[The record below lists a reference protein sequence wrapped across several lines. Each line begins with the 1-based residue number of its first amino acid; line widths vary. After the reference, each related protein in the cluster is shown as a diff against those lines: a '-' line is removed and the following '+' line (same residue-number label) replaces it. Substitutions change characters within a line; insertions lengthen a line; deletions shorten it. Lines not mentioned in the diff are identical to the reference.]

1 MDMDKVSPQQRSINM
16 SKVKSKNT
24 KPEKIVRSLLH
35 SLGYRFRLHRK
46 TLPGTPDIVLP
57 KYKAVIF
64 VNGCFWHGHD
74 GCKRATIPDTN
85 KEFWERKISANKAR
99 DQKNIFDL
107 EKLGYRCLVIWQCEL
122 KDKNLLIQRLLNFL
136 TPNTI

>member
-1 MDMDKVSPQQRSINM
+1 MDKVSSQQRSRNM
-16 SKVKSKNT
+16 SKIKGKDT

-35 SLGYRFRLHRK
+35 ALGYRFRLHRK
-46 TLPGTPDIVLP
+46 TLPGIPDIVLP

-85 KEFWERKISANKAR
+85 KEFWERKILATKAR

-122 KDKNLLIQRLLNFL
+122 KDKNLLIQHLLNF
-136 TPNTI
+136 

>member
-1 MDMDKVSPQQRSINM
+1 MDKVSPQQRSINM

>member
-1 MDMDKVSPQQRSINM
+1 MDKVSPQQRSINM

-136 TPNTI
+136 TPKTI

>member
-1 MDMDKVSPQQRSINM
+1 MDKVSPQQRSINM

-64 VNGCFWHGHD
+64 VHGCFWHGHD

>member
-1 MDMDKVSPQQRSINM
+1 MDKISPQQRSINM
-16 SKVKSKNT
+16 SKIKGKNT
-24 KPEKIVRSLLH
+24 KPEKFVRSLLH
-35 SLGYRFRLHRK
+35 ALGYRFRLHRK

>member
-1 MDMDKVSPQQRSINM
+1 MDKVSSQQRSINM
-16 SKVKSKNT
+16 SKIKSKDT

-35 SLGYRFRLHRK
+35 ALGYRFRLHRK
-46 TLPGTPDIVLP
+46 TLPGTADIILP

-74 GCKRATIPDTN
+74 GCKRAAIPDTN

-136 TPNTI
+136 TSNTI

>member
-1 MDMDKVSPQQRSINM
+1 MDKVSPQQRSINM

-85 KEFWERKISANKAR
+85 KEFWERKISANKVR

>member
-1 MDMDKVSPQQRSINM
+1 MDKISPQQRSINM
-16 SKVKSKNT
+16 SKIKGKNT
-24 KPEKIVRSLLH
+24 KPEKFVRSLLH
-35 SLGYRFRLHRK
+35 ALGYRFRIHRK

>member
-1 MDMDKVSPQQRSINM
+1 MDKVSPQQRSINM

-99 DQKNIFDL
+99 DQKNIFDM